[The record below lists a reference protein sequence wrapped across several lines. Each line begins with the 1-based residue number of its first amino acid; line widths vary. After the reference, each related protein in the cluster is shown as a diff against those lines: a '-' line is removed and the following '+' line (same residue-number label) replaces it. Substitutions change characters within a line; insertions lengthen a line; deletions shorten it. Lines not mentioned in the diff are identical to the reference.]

1 MTTCQYLDIIYNNYI
16 NLKENIQMK
25 AAITNKTIADLH
37 DLELQR
43 DYENSELTL
52 RELESKY
59 ELSRQTILNRA
70 KQKKWIRKN
79 KITRITN
86 TTISNFVELDNLNNN
101 VDIIDKL
108 SSAEIKSKLSNA
120 LQIIEQIQEGQNES
134 IYINRLIL
142 KDLKRDLENKVITY
156 DDASK
161 VLQRCGATLDKIASF
176 YKEPAQIQTNI
187 QINQT
192 KTEDK
197 SPVINIIAS

>member
-1 MTTCQYLDIIYNNYI
+1 
-16 NLKENIQMK
+16 LKENLQMK

-59 ELSRQTILNRA
+59 QLSRQTILNRA

-120 LQIIEQIQEGQNES
+120 LQIIDELQTVQNTALYVNKF
-134 IYINRLIL
+134 IINKLVY
-142 KDLKRDLENKVITY
+142 DLENNIITY
-156 DDASK
+156 DEASK

-197 SPVINIIAS
+197 PPVINIIAS

>member
-1 MTTCQYLDIIYNNYI
+1 
-16 NLKENIQMK
+16 MK
-25 AAITNKTIADLH
+25 AAITNKTKADLH
-37 DLELQR
+37 DLDLQR

-70 KQKKWIRKN
+70 KSKKWIRKN

-101 VDIIDKL
+101 VNIIDKL

-120 LQIIEQIQEGQNES
+120 LQIIDELQTVQNS
-134 IYINRLIL
+134 ALYVNKFIINKLVY
-142 KDLKRDLENKVITY
+142 DLENNLINY

-161 VLQRCGATLDKIASF
+161 ILQRCGATLDKIASF

-187 QINQT
+187 QINNSVD
-192 KTEDK
+192 DK
-197 SPVINIIAS
+197 KNNKNETIVQFYLPEKDKN

>member
-1 MTTCQYLDIIYNNYI
+1 MR
-16 NLKENIQMK
+16 ENIQMK
-25 AAITNKTIADLH
+25 AAITNKTTADLH
-37 DLELQR
+37 DLDLQR

-70 KQKKWIRKN
+70 KSKKWIRKN

-101 VDIIDKL
+101 VNIIDKL

-120 LQIIEQIQEGQNES
+120 LQIIDELQTVQNS
-134 IYINRLIL
+134 ALYVNKFIINKLVY
-142 KDLKRDLENKVITY
+142 DLENNLINY

-161 VLQRCGATLDKIASF
+161 ILQRCGATLDKIASF

-187 QINQT
+187 QINNSVD
-192 KTEDK
+192 DK
-197 SPVINIIAS
+197 KNNKNETIVQFYLPEKDKN

>member
-1 MTTCQYLDIIYNNYI
+1 
-16 NLKENIQMK
+16 MK
-25 AAITNKTIADLH
+25 AAITNKTTADLH
-37 DLELQR
+37 DLDLQR

-70 KQKKWIRKN
+70 KSKKWIRKN

-101 VDIIDKL
+101 VNIIDKL

-120 LQIIEQIQEGQNES
+120 LQIIDELQTVQNS
-134 IYINRLIL
+134 ALYVNKFIINKLVY
-142 KDLKRDLENKVITY
+142 DLENNLINY

-161 VLQRCGATLDKIASF
+161 ILQRCGATLDKIASF

-187 QINQT
+187 QINNSVD
-192 KTEDK
+192 DK
-197 SPVINIIAS
+197 KNNKNETIVQFYLPEKDKN